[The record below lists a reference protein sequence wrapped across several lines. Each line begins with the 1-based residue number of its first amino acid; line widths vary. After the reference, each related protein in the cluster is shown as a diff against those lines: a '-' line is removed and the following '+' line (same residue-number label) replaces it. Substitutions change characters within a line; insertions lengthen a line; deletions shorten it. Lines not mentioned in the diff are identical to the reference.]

1 MIVVR
6 VVLSCWPFTI
16 TLIFRLFIERY
27 KSTIDI
33 AIFVQEYQRNRDIV
47 LAETRMIYK
56 ISPNISEI
64 TLHAI
69 IRMIYRSYR
78 DLFVARDS
86 SDSIYRHARSTR
98 KKREKEK
105 MKKIKKIKEKPRKVR
120 DKCAMNDNTVLF
132 SSLLLDACIV
142 PVSVPVCHLDSRQLQ
157 QPPPSLMNNQQ
168 HQLQHQNNPPHL
180 AYQQANH
187 HSYTTVT
194 TSNQHGP
201 SHLPPGGGVMG
212 AHQQGPVLP
221 HLQQQVSPLLFR
233 EFLCALSP
241 FFFSLSLSLSPVCFL
256 SNVCAFYPYFLCA
269 CSSGTSE
276 LPQSTTI
283 EQ

>member
-1 MIVVR
+1 
-6 VVLSCWPFTI
+6 
-16 TLIFRLFIERY
+16 
-27 KSTIDI
+27 
-33 AIFVQEYQRNRDIV
+33 
-47 LAETRMIYK
+47 
-56 ISPNISEI
+56 
-64 TLHAI
+64 
-69 IRMIYRSYR
+69 
-78 DLFVARDS
+78 
-86 SDSIYRHARSTR
+86 
-98 KKREKEK
+98 
-105 MKKIKKIKEKPRKVR
+105 
-120 DKCAMNDNTVLF
+120 MNDNTVLF

-157 QPPPSLMNNQQ
+157 QPPPPSLMNNQQ

-233 EFLCALSP
+233 EFLRALT
-241 FFFSLSLSLSPVCFL
+241 LSLSFSFFLSFSCRFL
-256 SNVCAFYPYFLCA
+256 SNVCAFLSTLFVRLSVRY
-269 CSSGTSE
+269 TE
-276 LPQSTTI
+276 RLPTLRRLLIDRSFFHA
-283 EQ
+283 

>member
-1 MIVVR
+1 
-6 VVLSCWPFTI
+6 
-16 TLIFRLFIERY
+16 
-27 KSTIDI
+27 
-33 AIFVQEYQRNRDIV
+33 
-47 LAETRMIYK
+47 
-56 ISPNISEI
+56 
-64 TLHAI
+64 
-69 IRMIYRSYR
+69 
-78 DLFVARDS
+78 
-86 SDSIYRHARSTR
+86 
-98 KKREKEK
+98 
-105 MKKIKKIKEKPRKVR
+105 
-120 DKCAMNDNTVLF
+120 MNDNTVLF

-157 QPPPSLMNNQQ
+157 QPPPPSLMNNQQ

-233 EFLCALSP
+233 EFLRALT
-241 FFFSLSLSLSPVCFL
+241 LSLSFFLSYFLVSLFVKRVCFL
-256 SNVCAFYPYFLCA
+256 STLFVRLSVRY
-269 CSSGTSE
+269 TE
-276 LPQSTTI
+276 RLPRSTTVRDRQVVFPTRDHKLPI
-283 EQ
+283 FLSKRNGERKSRIFCY

>member
-1 MIVVR
+1 MISLR
-6 VVLSCWPFTI
+6 DDTFHCS
-16 TLIFRLFIERY
+16 RLFGISIVY
-27 KSTIDI
+27 TPTCSIDS
-33 AIFVQEYQRNRDIV
+33 
-47 LAETRMIYK
+47 K
-56 ISPNISEI
+56 
-64 TLHAI
+64 
-69 IRMIYRSYR
+69 
-78 DLFVARDS
+78 
-86 SDSIYRHARSTR
+86 
-98 KKREKEK
+98 EKEK
-105 MKKIKKIKEKPRKVR
+105 EKIEERKEKTRKVR
-120 DKCAMNDNTVLF
+120 DKCAINDNTVLF

-233 EFLCALSP
+233 EFLRALSLSLSSH
-241 FFFSLSLSLSPVCFL
+241 SLSLSLVCFCRTCVL
-256 SNVCAFYPYFLCA
+256 FIHTFCALFL
-269 CSSGTSE
+269 
-276 LPQSTTI
+276 
-283 EQ
+283 

>member
-1 MIVVR
+1 MR
-6 VVLSCWPFTI
+6 SNDLSISSGSVCCS
-16 TLIFRLFIERY
+16 RLFG
-27 KSTIDI
+27 
-33 AIFVQEYQRNRDIV
+33 
-47 LAETRMIYK
+47 
-56 ISPNISEI
+56 
-64 TLHAI
+64 
-69 IRMIYRSYR
+69 
-78 DLFVARDS
+78 
-86 SDSIYRHARSTR
+86 SIYPGMLDRLE
-98 KKREKEK
+98 KKREKE
-105 MKKIKKIKEKPRKVR
+105 KIKKIKEKPRKVR

-241 FFFSLSLSLSPVCFL
+241 SFFFSLSFSRVLFVERVCFL
-256 SNVCAFYPYFLCA
+256 SILFVRLFFRYIGASAINND
-269 CSSGTSE
+269 
-276 LPQSTTI
+276 
-283 EQ
+283 

>member
-1 MIVVR
+1 M
-6 VVLSCWPFTI
+6 LD
-16 TLIFRLFIERY
+16 RL
-27 KSTIDI
+27 
-33 AIFVQEYQRNRDIV
+33 
-47 LAETRMIYK
+47 
-56 ISPNISEI
+56 
-64 TLHAI
+64 
-69 IRMIYRSYR
+69 
-78 DLFVARDS
+78 
-86 SDSIYRHARSTR
+86 
-98 KKREKEK
+98 EKE
-105 MKKIKKIKEKPRKVR
+105 ETARERKR

-212 AHQQGPVLP
+212 AHQQGP

-233 EFLCALSP
+233 LRFFFLYLRFLSP
-241 FFFSLSLSLSPVCFL
+241 CAACAKASLHL
-256 SNVCAFYPYFLCA
+256 
-269 CSSGTSE
+269 
-276 LPQSTTI
+276 
-283 EQ
+283 

>member
-1 MIVVR
+1 
-6 VVLSCWPFTI
+6 
-16 TLIFRLFIERY
+16 
-27 KSTIDI
+27 
-33 AIFVQEYQRNRDIV
+33 
-47 LAETRMIYK
+47 
-56 ISPNISEI
+56 
-64 TLHAI
+64 
-69 IRMIYRSYR
+69 
-78 DLFVARDS
+78 
-86 SDSIYRHARSTR
+86 
-98 KKREKEK
+98 
-105 MKKIKKIKEKPRKVR
+105 
-120 DKCAMNDNTVLF
+120 MNDNTVLF

-157 QPPPSLMNNQQ
+157 QPPPPSLMNNQQ

-233 EFLCALSP
+233 EFLRALTL
-241 FFFSLSLSLSPVCFL
+241 FLFLYIYIHIYISLSFS
-256 SNVCAFYPYFLCA
+256 CAFCQTCVLFYPHFLCA
-269 CSSGTSE
+269 CS
-276 LPQSTTI
+276 
-283 EQ
+283 

>member
-16 TLIFRLFIERY
+16 TLIFCLFIDRTIWTNDRTVAIFIQEYRRTNGRRRARWNSRDLQRPRRVISGLFARNSRSFEWSHRDDMFHCSRLFGISIVY
-27 KSTIDI
+27 TPTCSIDS
-33 AIFVQEYQRNRDIV
+33 
-47 LAETRMIYK
+47 K
-56 ISPNISEI
+56 
-64 TLHAI
+64 
-69 IRMIYRSYR
+69 
-78 DLFVARDS
+78 
-86 SDSIYRHARSTR
+86 R
-98 KKREKEK
+98 KEKEK
-105 MKKIKKIKEKPRKVR
+105 IEERKEKTRKVR
-120 DKCAMNDNTVLF
+120 DKCAINDNTVLF

-233 EFLCALSP
+233 EFLRALSLSLSSH
-241 FFFSLSLSLSPVCFL
+241 SLSLSLVCFCRTCVL
-256 SNVCAFYPYFLCA
+256 FIHTFCALFL
-269 CSSGTSE
+269 
-276 LPQSTTI
+276 
-283 EQ
+283 